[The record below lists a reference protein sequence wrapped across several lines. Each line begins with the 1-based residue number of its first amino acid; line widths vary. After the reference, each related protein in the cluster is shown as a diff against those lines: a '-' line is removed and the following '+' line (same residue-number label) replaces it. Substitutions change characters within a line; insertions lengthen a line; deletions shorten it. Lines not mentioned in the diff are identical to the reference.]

1 MVGWLAVFVATLLL
15 PGGAV
20 IMDLSPS
27 TIGEFVAAHPLTVV
41 EFVNRGGLSSE
52 FRALL
57 RSDRDGA
64 CHKCRVH

>member
-1 MVGWLAVFVATLLL
+1 MVGWLAAFVATLLL

-41 EFVNRGGLSSE
+41 EFVNRGELSSE
-52 FRALL
+52 FRA
-57 RSDRDGA
+57 
-64 CHKCRVH
+64 